1 MTATEV
7 TPDFRTEDQWLSPF
21 VTFRWCAQ
29 PRLSTRL
36 GASSHT
42 SNIPLDA
49 HARNISHALS
59 AAEQRKSL
67 GFQHYVYLFSFP
79 KITARLHM
87 RIPGSTSTFMD
98 LCLKDITADAIRA
111 GYIPPASDT
120 PRGRHSETFI
130 FEHYHTLDPRQV
142 VAGIFP
148 FDFDWEQSGK
158 GRRLVLNRENEVRL
172 WTVFQKLLEALSK
185 LKQTI
190 EFHRQ
195 KIHTG
200 RYLDE
205 RETAQVIVFC
215 GLLSILELLVHRSCA
230 FRRLSLNKAVI
241 AAITKAQV
249 CCRPK
254 R

>member
-7 TPDFRTEDQWLSPF
+7 IPDFRTEDQWLSPF
-21 VTFRWCAQ
+21 VNFRWCAQ
-29 PRLSTRL
+29 PRLSMRPVT
-36 GASSHT
+36 SSHT

-59 AAEQRKSL
+59 TAEQRKSF

-111 GYIPPASDT
+111 GYIPPASET

-130 FEHYHTLDPRQV
+130 FEDYHALNPRQV

-172 WTVFQKLLEALSK
+172 WTVFQKILKALSM
-185 LKQTI
+185 LSETI
-190 EFHRQ
+190 ELSRQ
-195 KIHTG
+195 KIRTG
-200 RYLDE
+200 RHLDS
-205 RETAQVIVFC
+205 RETTQVIVFC
-215 GLLSILELLVHRSCA
+215 GFLSLLELLVHRSCA

-241 AAITKAQV
+241 AAINNARV

-254 R
+254 S